1 MWMLNSIVHSVILY
15 FATLLIFSDGNEIP
29 NAFSSGYLYMGNA
42 VFTVSS
48 RWIRKIYLNL
58 KNV

>member
-48 RWIRKIYLNL
+48 RWIKKVIGI
-58 KNV
+58 